1 MKEGVMAVGDKPEAA
16 ADRPTAAGVE
26 ALLERLQAE
35 GVQAGEAA
43 AARLIRTAEAK
54 AREIRDQAEKDAA
67 TMVEAARKEAANL
80 ERGGEEALRV
90 AMRDAVLDLK
100 QTLADRFKG
109 EVTRLVSQQMRDED
123 LVRRMVLEVAGRTA
137 REAGVADSRAV
148 EVLLPADV
156 VGLEDLRRDP
166 TELTRG
172 ELGTFVLGSV
182 GELLRD
188 GVTLGRIDGSSA
200 GIQVRLADQDIVL
213 DLSDKAVA
221 AVILAHLQPRFRA
234 LLEGVIG

>member
-1 MKEGVMAVGDKPEAA
+1 MATDTGKGRTTHPAA
-16 ADRPTAAGVE
+16 SGVE

-35 GVQAGEAA
+35 GVQAGEAVA
-43 AARLIRTAEAK
+43 AELIGKAEAE
-54 AREIRDQAEKDAA
+54 ARAIRQAAEKDAA
-67 TMVEAARKEAANL
+67 AMVEAARKEAANL
-80 ERGGEEALRV
+80 ERGGKEALKV
-90 AMRDAVLDLK
+90 AMRDAVLELK

-109 EVTRLVSQQMRDED
+109 EVTRLVSRHMRDED
-123 LVRRMVLEVAGRTA
+123 LVRQMVLEVAGRTA
-137 REAGVADSRAV
+137 REAGVAAAETV

-166 TELTRG
+166 TELTEG
-172 ELGTFVLGSV
+172 ELAKFVLGSV
-182 GELLRD
+182 HELLRA
-188 GVTLGRIDGSSA
+188 GVTLGRIDDGSA
-200 GIQVRLADQDIVL
+200 GIRIRLADRNILL